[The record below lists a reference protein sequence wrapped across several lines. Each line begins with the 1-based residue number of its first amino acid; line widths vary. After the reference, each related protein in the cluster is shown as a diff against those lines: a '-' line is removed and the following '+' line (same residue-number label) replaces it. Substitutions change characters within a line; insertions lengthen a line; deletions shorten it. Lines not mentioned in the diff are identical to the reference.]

1 MMNKNKYLERIVF
14 ALAVLIFSS
23 IAYPQS
29 VQKFSAIGD
38 FVLESKDTIKNCTL
52 GYRTFGELNSDKSN
66 VIIYPTWFGGT
77 SEQIGTLLS
86 KYRFVDTT
94 KYFVIAIDALGNGI
108 SSSPSNYSGDYKV
121 FDNLTIRDMVNS
133 QYKFLTENFG
143 LKNIFAVI
151 GGSMGSMQAL
161 EWGTSYPSF
170 MKKIIAYLSSPK
182 VSSYDLLW
190 INTQLNIFNTGRL
203 NRISDREIKK
213 NLDMM
218 TAVISRTPAYY
229 IEKYDDNEIN
239 NYLSSFDKEPSKD
252 FSLDNYICQLKAIM
266 RHDISVPFNDSI
278 EDAAKALKAN
288 LFIIVSETDMMVNPA
303 EAIKFAEMTKARL
316 LILQNNCGHMAV
328 TCEIDKCREEIDDFL
343 KSQL

>member
-1 MMNKNKYLERIVF
+1 MNKNKHLMRIVF
-14 ALAVLIFSS
+14 ALAALIFSS
-23 IAYPQS
+23 VAFPQS
-29 VQKFSAIGD
+29 VQKFSSIGD
-38 FVLESKDTIKNCTL
+38 FVSESKDTIKNCTL

-66 VIIYPTWFGGT
+66 VIVYPTWFGGT

-108 SSSPSNYSGDYKV
+108 SSSPSNYDGDDRV
-121 FDNLTIRDMVNS
+121 FDNLTIRDMVNA
-133 QYKFLTENFG
+133 QYKFLTEQLG
-143 LKNIFAVI
+143 YDKVFAVI

-161 EWGTSYPSF
+161 EWGTSHPDF

-203 NRISDREIKK
+203 SGISDRKIKK

-239 NYLSSFDKEPSKD
+239 KFLSSFDKEPPKE

-266 RHDISVPFNDSI
+266 RHDISVHFDNSI
-278 EDAAKALKAN
+278 EDAAEALKAD

-303 EAIKFAEMTKARL
+303 EAIKFAELTKARL
-316 LILQNNCGHMAV
+316 LILRNNCGHMAV
-328 TCEIDKCREEIDDFL
+328 TCEIERCREEIDNFL
-343 KSQL
+343 SE